1 MENNRKMGLFLQNAR
16 LLSDTLG
23 IVPLLYGSLGLE
35 YLSGD
40 DLAADD
46 IDILIPKTFIT
57 DRWSEFK
64 GILESYGYILTD
76 AHEHTFVREGVS
88 YSYADVEDLE
98 TFAGIRCEEI
108 LRREADSFAENC
120 RNQLPNPFISDHLLG
135 IELICC
141 IYYIANSDDCNSPEG
156 KLTDCLRIP

>member
-1 MENNRKMGLFLQNAR
+1 MENNGKMGLFLQNAR

-57 DRWSEFK
+57 DRWPEFK

-108 LRREADSFAENC
+108 LRREADSV
-120 RNQLPNPFISDHLLG
+120 PFMIL
-135 IELICC
+135 
-141 IYYIANSDDCNSPEG
+141 SPEQYLRVYKRSSRDGYRARVRG
-156 KLTDCLRIP
+156 KKDAEKIRFIESRLL

>member
-1 MENNRKMGLFLQNAR
+1 MENNGKMGLFLQNAR

-23 IVPLLYGSLGLE
+23 IVPLLYGSLGVE

-40 DLAADD
+40 NLAADD

-57 DRWSEFK
+57 DRWPEFK

-108 LRREADSFAENC
+108 LRREADGV
-120 RNQLPNPFISDHLLG
+120 PFMIL
-135 IELICC
+135 
-141 IYYIANSDDCNSPEG
+141 SPEQYLRVYKRSSRDGYRARVRG
-156 KLTDCLRIP
+156 KKDAEKIRFIESRLL

>member
-1 MENNRKMGLFLQNAR
+1 MENNGKLGLYLQNAR
-16 LLSDTLG
+16 LLSETLG

-57 DRWSEFK
+57 DRWPEFK

-108 LRREADSFAENC
+108 LRREADGV
-120 RNQLPNPFISDHLLG
+120 PFMIL
-135 IELICC
+135 
-141 IYYIANSDDCNSPEG
+141 SPEQYLRVYKRSSRDGYRARVRG
-156 KLTDCLRIP
+156 KKDAEKMRFIESRLL

>member
-1 MENNRKMGLFLQNAR
+1 MENNGKMGLFLQNAR

-57 DRWSEFK
+57 DRWLEFK
-64 GILESYGYILTD
+64 KILESYGYVLTD

-108 LRREADSFAENC
+108 LRREADSV
-120 RNQLPNPFISDHLLG
+120 PFMIL
-135 IELICC
+135 
-141 IYYIANSDDCNSPEG
+141 SPEQYLRVYKRSSRDGYRARVRG
-156 KLTDCLRIP
+156 KKDAEKIRFIESRLL

>member
-1 MENNRKMGLFLQNAR
+1 MENNGKMGLFLQNAR
-16 LLSDTLG
+16 LLSDTMG

-46 IDILIPKTFIT
+46 IDILIPKTLIT
-57 DRWSEFK
+57 DRWPEFK
-64 GILESYGYILTD
+64 KILESYGYVLTD

-108 LRREADSFAENC
+108 LRREADGV
-120 RNQLPNPFISDHLLG
+120 PFMIL
-135 IELICC
+135 
-141 IYYIANSDDCNSPEG
+141 SPEQYLRVYKRSSRDGYRARVRG
-156 KLTDCLRIP
+156 KKDAEKIRFIESRLL

>member
-1 MENNRKMGLFLQNAR
+1 MENNGKMGLFLQNAR

-57 DRWSEFK
+57 DRWPEFK

-108 LRREADSFAENC
+108 LRREVDGV
-120 RNQLPNPFISDHLLG
+120 PFMIL
-135 IELICC
+135 
-141 IYYIANSDDCNSPEG
+141 SPEQYLRVYKRSSRDGYRARVRG
-156 KLTDCLRIP
+156 KKDAEKIRFIESRLL

>member
-1 MENNRKMGLFLQNAR
+1 MENNGKMGLFLQNAR

-57 DRWSEFK
+57 DRWPEFK

-88 YSYADVEDLE
+88 YSYADVEDPE

-108 LRREADSFAENC
+108 LRREADGV
-120 RNQLPNPFISDHLLG
+120 PFMIL
-135 IELICC
+135 
-141 IYYIANSDDCNSPEG
+141 SPEQYLRVYKRSSRDGYRARVRG
-156 KLTDCLRIP
+156 KKDAEKIRFIESRLL

>member
-1 MENNRKMGLFLQNAR
+1 MENNGKMGLFLQNAR

-57 DRWSEFK
+57 DRWPEFK
-64 GILESYGYILTD
+64 GILESYGYVLTD

-108 LRREADSFAENC
+108 LRREADGV
-120 RNQLPNPFISDHLLG
+120 PFMIL
-135 IELICC
+135 
-141 IYYIANSDDCNSPEG
+141 SPEQYLRVYKRSSRDGYRARVRG
-156 KLTDCLRIP
+156 KKDAEKIRFIESRLL

>member
-1 MENNRKMGLFLQNAR
+1 MENNGKMGLFLQNAR

-57 DRWSEFK
+57 DRWPEFK
-64 GILESYGYILTD
+64 GILESYGYVLTD

-108 LRREADSFAENC
+108 LRREADSV
-120 RNQLPNPFISDHLLG
+120 PFMIL
-135 IELICC
+135 
-141 IYYIANSDDCNSPEG
+141 SPEQYLRVYKRSSRDGYRARVRG
-156 KLTDCLRIP
+156 KKDAEKIRFIESRLL

>member
-1 MENNRKMGLFLQNAR
+1 MENNGKMGLFLQNAR

-57 DRWSEFK
+57 DRWPEFK

-108 LRREADSFAENC
+108 LRREADSV
-120 RNQLPNPFISDHLLG
+120 PFMIL
-135 IELICC
+135 
-141 IYYIANSDDCNSPEG
+141 SPEQYLRVYKRSSRDGYRARVRG
-156 KLTDCLRIP
+156 KKDAEKIRFIESSLL

>member
-1 MENNRKMGLFLQNAR
+1 MENNGKMGLFLQNAR

-57 DRWSEFK
+57 DRWPEFK

-108 LRREADSFAENC
+108 LRREADGV
-120 RNQLPNPFISDHLLG
+120 PFMIL
-135 IELICC
+135 
-141 IYYIANSDDCNSPEG
+141 SPEQYLRVYKRSSRDGYRACARG
-156 KLTDCLRIP
+156 KKDAEKIRFIESRLL

>member
-1 MENNRKMGLFLQNAR
+1 MENNGKMGLFLQNAR

-57 DRWSEFK
+57 DRWPEFK
-64 GILESYGYILTD
+64 KILESYGYVLTD

-108 LRREADSFAENC
+108 LRREADGV
-120 RNQLPNPFISDHLLG
+120 PFMIL
-135 IELICC
+135 
-141 IYYIANSDDCNSPEG
+141 SPEQYLRVYKRSSRDGYRACARG
-156 KLTDCLRIP
+156 KKDAEKIRFIESRLL

>member
-1 MENNRKMGLFLQNAR
+1 MENSGKMGLFLQNAR

-57 DRWSEFK
+57 DRWPEFK

-108 LRREADSFAENC
+108 LRREADGV
-120 RNQLPNPFISDHLLG
+120 PFMIL
-135 IELICC
+135 
-141 IYYIANSDDCNSPEG
+141 SPEQYLRVYKRSSRDGYRARVRG
-156 KLTDCLRIP
+156 KKDAEKIRFIESRLL

>member
-1 MENNRKMGLFLQNAR
+1 MENSGKMGLFLQNAR

-57 DRWSEFK
+57 DRWPEFK

-108 LRREADSFAENC
+108 LRREADSV
-120 RNQLPNPFISDHLLG
+120 PFMIL
-135 IELICC
+135 
-141 IYYIANSDDCNSPEG
+141 SPEQYLRVYKRSSRDGYRARVRG
-156 KLTDCLRIP
+156 KKDAEKIRFIESRLL

>member
-1 MENNRKMGLFLQNAR
+1 MENNGKMGLFLQNAR

-57 DRWSEFK
+57 DRWPEFK

-108 LRREADSFAENC
+108 LRREADGV
-120 RNQLPNPFISDHLLG
+120 PFMIL
-135 IELICC
+135 
-141 IYYIANSDDCNSPEG
+141 SPEQYLRVYKRSSRDGYRARVRG
-156 KLTDCLRIP
+156 KKDAEKIRFIESRLL

>member
-1 MENNRKMGLFLQNAR
+1 MENNGKMGLFLQNAR

-57 DRWSEFK
+57 DRWPEFK

-88 YSYADVEDLE
+88 YSYADVENLE

-108 LRREADSFAENC
+108 LRREADSV
-120 RNQLPNPFISDHLLG
+120 PFMIL
-135 IELICC
+135 
-141 IYYIANSDDCNSPEG
+141 SPEQYLRVYKRSSRDGYRARVRG
-156 KLTDCLRIP
+156 KKDAEKIRFIESRLL

>member
-1 MENNRKMGLFLQNAR
+1 MENNGKMGLFLQNAR

-57 DRWSEFK
+57 DRWPEFK

-108 LRREADSFAENC
+108 LRREADSV
-120 RNQLPNPFISDHLLG
+120 PFMIL
-135 IELICC
+135 
-141 IYYIANSDDCNSPEG
+141 SPEQYLRVYKRSSRDGYRACVRG
-156 KLTDCLRIP
+156 KKDAEKIRFIESRLL

>member
-57 DRWSEFK
+57 DRWPEFK

-108 LRREADSFAENC
+108 LRREADSV
-120 RNQLPNPFISDHLLG
+120 PFMIL
-135 IELICC
+135 
-141 IYYIANSDDCNSPEG
+141 SPEQYLRVYKRSSRDGYRARVRG
-156 KLTDCLRIP
+156 KKDAEKIRFIESRLL

>member
-1 MENNRKMGLFLQNAR
+1 MENNGKMGLFLQNAR

-57 DRWSEFK
+57 DRWPEFK

-98 TFAGIRCEEI
+98 TFAGIRYEEI
-108 LRREADSFAENC
+108 LRREADSV
-120 RNQLPNPFISDHLLG
+120 PFMIL
-135 IELICC
+135 
-141 IYYIANSDDCNSPEG
+141 SPEQYLRVYKRSSRDGYRARVRG
-156 KLTDCLRIP
+156 KKDAEKIRFIESRLL

>member
-1 MENNRKMGLFLQNAR
+1 MENNGKMGLFLQNAR

-57 DRWSEFK
+57 DRWPEFK

-88 YSYADVEDLE
+88 YSYADVENLE

-108 LRREADSFAENC
+108 LRREADGV
-120 RNQLPNPFISDHLLG
+120 PFMIL
-135 IELICC
+135 
-141 IYYIANSDDCNSPEG
+141 SPEQYLRVYKRSSRDGYRARVRG
-156 KLTDCLRIP
+156 KKDAEKIRFIESRLL

>member
-1 MENNRKMGLFLQNAR
+1 MENNGKMGLFLQNAR

-57 DRWSEFK
+57 DRWPEFK

-76 AHEHTFVREGVS
+76 AHEHTFVREDVS

-108 LRREADSFAENC
+108 LRREADGV
-120 RNQLPNPFISDHLLG
+120 PFMIL
-135 IELICC
+135 
-141 IYYIANSDDCNSPEG
+141 SPEQYLRVYKRSSRDGYRARVRG
-156 KLTDCLRIP
+156 KKDAEKIRFIESRLL